1 MSDLHV
7 IGGVKK
13 LNNQN
18 YKSWST
24 CMTLYLQGQNLDMM
38 RKWKIKVGKSMC
50 VLKMTIEKDMLKHI
64 RDAKT
69 PKETWDTLASLFP
82 NRNGTKLQL
91 LES

>member
-24 CMTLYLQGQNLDMM
+24 RMMLYLQGQNLWEVPTSDMM

-50 VLKMTIEKDMLKHI
+50 VLKMTIEKDALEHI

-69 PKETWDTLASLFP
+69 P
-82 NRNGTKLQL
+82 
-91 LES
+91 